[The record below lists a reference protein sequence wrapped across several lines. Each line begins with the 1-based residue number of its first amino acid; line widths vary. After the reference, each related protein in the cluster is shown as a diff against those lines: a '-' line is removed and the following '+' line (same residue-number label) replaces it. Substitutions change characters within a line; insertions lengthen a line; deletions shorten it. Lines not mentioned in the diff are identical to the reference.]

1 MVSPYGQAGIE
12 FGIPQWKSAYLQILN
27 CAYAKLHVAETG
39 NSNLEL
45 NHTVERD
52 YLDILL
58 FYQNN
63 TREVTMS

>member
-1 MVSPYGQAGIE
+1 VVSPYGQMGIE
-12 FGIPQWKSAYLQILN
+12 FGIPPRKSAYLQILN